1 MNYLPKKWLTSFL
14 KAFFD
19 LLYHQFAWAYDIVS
33 RVVSL
38 GMWNKWIRSIVPELK
53 GPRILEL
60 GHGSGH
66 LQIALLKEGRE
77 VTGLDISRQ
86 MVRICAKRIRK
97 TGLSPQ
103 LVNCRAQN
111 LPFPDNA
118 FHQVAATF
126 PTEYIIA
133 KETIRESHRVLIP
146 GGKLIIIPIAW
157 ITGKNI
163 FHKTASWL
171 FKVTGQAGDSDENT
185 YARLVALL
193 EEEGFNPELE
203 FMELTN
209 SRLLIFRGI
218 KEAK

>member
-1 MNYLPKKWLTSFL
+1 MNYLPKKSFASFL
-14 KAFFD
+14 KVFFD
-19 LLYHQFAWAYDIVS
+19 LLYHKFAWAYDIVS
-33 RVVSL
+33 GAVSL
-38 GMWNKWIRSIVPELK
+38 GMWNNWIWSIVPELK

-60 GHGSGH
+60 GHGPGH
-66 LQIALLKEGRE
+66 LQIALLKEGRK
-77 VTGLDISRQ
+77 VTGLDISPQ
-86 MVRICAKRIRK
+86 MARICANRIRK

-111 LPFPDNA
+111 LPFLDNS

-146 GGKLIIIPIAW
+146 GGELIIILIAW

-171 FKVTGQAGDSDENT
+171 FKVTGQAGDSEENS
-185 YARLVALL
+185 YARWAAIL
-193 EEEGFNPELE
+193 EEEDFIPELE
-203 FMELTN
+203 FRELTN